1 MKCPGTNSSKVGGC
15 PFRRDDAGTHNRPRS
30 SQKAVW
36 NVLLVAMVVMCTWS
50 GAQVNAQYR
59 DYTDKY
65 REVYK
70 ESEDA
75 VVEAL

>member
-1 MKCPGTNSSKVGGC
+1 
-15 PFRRDDAGTHNRPRS
+15 
-30 SQKAVW
+30 
-36 NVLLVAMVVMCTWS
+36 MVVMCTWC